1 MAQTCA
7 FTAFLRRATILKSE
21 RDTHK
26 DVTTRQGTCISE
38 IKPSNAIVG
47 FKKMKKII
55 ITASVAMASL
65 ALAYLPSHWSP
76 EDPASAF
83 EKADAVVVARVI
95 GLNRSAVTNRP
106 AQVDF
111 HAKFIVARNI
121 KGDLNPTD
129 QFSFL
134 IGTEAIDNISDEAQP
149 SYGFLLHGTQQSY
162 HFDINGVY
170 LLFLSKT
177 EDGWTP
183 RSGPYS
189 VFRIQKEKVS
199 KQKERLVV
207 IPRDNKSEAHDHVI
221 RQIREPSRVLLDE
234 FLKNKKK
241 KTQPEP

>member
-1 MAQTCA
+1 M
-7 FTAFLRRATILKSE
+7 LS
-21 RDTHK
+21 
-26 DVTTRQGTCISE
+26 VG
-38 IKPSNAIVG
+38 VG
-47 FKKMKKII
+47 FKKMKRII
-55 ITASVAMASL
+55 VTASVTMASL

-76 EDPASAF
+76 EDPASAC

-95 GLNRSAVTNRP
+95 GLNRTAVTNRP

-111 HAKFIVARNI
+111 YAKFIVARNI
-121 KGDLNPTD
+121 KGDLNPTN

-149 SYGFLLHGTQQSY
+149 SYGFILHNTQQSY

-177 EDGWTP
+177 TEGWEP

-189 VFRIQKEKVS
+189 VFRIQKEKNS

-207 IPRDNKSEAHDHVI
+207 IPRDNKAEARAHVT
-221 RQIREPSRVLLDE
+221 RQIKESSRVLLDD
-234 FLKNKKK
+234 FLAEKRE
-241 KTQPEP
+241 TQPSTEGDGLKPAP